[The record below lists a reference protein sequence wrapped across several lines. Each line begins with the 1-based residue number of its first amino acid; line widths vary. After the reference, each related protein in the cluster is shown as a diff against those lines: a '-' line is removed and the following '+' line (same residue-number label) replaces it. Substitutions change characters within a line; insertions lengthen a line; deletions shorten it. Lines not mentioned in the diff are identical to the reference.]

1 VICILALS
9 VAKAPALSSL
19 SFPAD
24 GRPGCATESSWR
36 AMSMEMT
43 RIHRS
48 MVDCGGINLFCRDT
62 RTDGE
67 AILCLHG
74 RWGRGETWIDF
85 IRRYGG
91 RYRVIAPDLRGHGLS
106 EKPLARYTAQEMAAD
121 MVALLDRLGVERAIV
136 VGHSMGGHVA
146 GWLAAKEP
154 GRVRAVAI
162 LDKSS
167 SGPAKGSALPPEE
180 IPPVDPMTKDWPQP
194 FPSLR
199 DAEEFLEST
208 IDSDLGY
215 RYFKNSLQEGV
226 EG

>member
-1 VICILALS
+1 
-9 VAKAPALSSL
+9 
-19 SFPAD
+19 
-24 GRPGCATESSWR
+24 
-36 AMSMEMT
+36 MEMT